1 MSDIRSFEIDLDL
14 KQNILVTLPCKQLD
28 NLNIKFN
35 IWNNGQVADIN
46 NYKCR
51 LKALKSD
58 YTPLIQN
65 TDISISDNIVTVE
78 ADEQLTTTSGMVK
91 TELQFI
97 DKTTGKKKSSFNLN
111 IKVVSGALEVDRTIS
126 KATITLLEQLDN
138 KLDQIEDIEAVVEE
152 AKIVKDELVTK
163 TNEANT
169 IKNELEAATTN
180 AENKENEI
188 NTAVTNANNKI
199 EEVNISISNANASK
213 EALDTSKK
221 NADTLKESLDESID
235 IGNTLKTNLDEA
247 NSLATNNKTALDN
260 SNQNATNTK
269 NELEELNSNATNI
282 KNELDNSNSLA
293 ATNKSEL
300 DKANNLAQTNKTALD
315 EANTLAEHNIE
326 ELNKLGDVTELAK
339 QVETNKTDIASIN
352 NKIGT
357 TELTTNDKSITGAIE
372 EVKEIAD
379 NNTTQLNDL
388 ANTNLF
394 INGGFS
400 VWQRGTSF
408 NKGNE
413 YTVDRWMYDVEGD
426 DKGKIVRHANG
437 GVQIK
442 LISNK
447 RFWFMQ
453 RIELNQELKNI
464 FSNST
469 VTLSFYVTTSAG
481 VKISPYIRVWS
492 PSRNAHIFLKSYEAK
507 ATRQLIEC
515 QITLGDLSS
524 DDWLGIDIFRI
535 EEDNKF
541 TVGDDLYIRFENAKL
556 ELGTKATPFVPRLY
570 GEELALCRRY
580 GIGFKNERPRF
591 RADAVNGNQ
600 LIFFIPL
607 TTMLRIS
614 PTTTDCFT
622 INSLNGSEIEGFT
635 FTVVNCPNGIIV
647 NANKTSHGMSDGQLM
662 IKDNAFIDS
671 EIY

>member
-1 MSDIRSFEIDLDL
+1 MAIIYPDIDSIGWGDDVNDNFRELS
-14 KQNILVTLPCKQLD
+14 QND
-28 NLNIKFN
+28 
-35 IWNNGQVADIN
+35 
-46 NYKCR
+46 
-51 LKALKSD
+51 
-58 YTPLIQN
+58 
-65 TDISISDNIVTVE
+65 TDI
-78 ADEQLTTTSGMVK
+78 
-91 TELQFI
+91 
-97 DKTTGKKKSSFNLN
+97 
-111 IKVVSGALEVDRTIS
+111 
-126 KATITLLEQLDN
+126 KATIGTE
-138 KLDQIEDIEAVVEE
+138 
-152 AKIVKDELVTK
+152 TMG
-163 TNEANT
+163 TT
-169 IKNELEAATTN
+169 ATT
-180 AENKENEI
+180 
-188 NTAVTNANNKI
+188 
-199 EEVNISISNANASK
+199 
-213 EALDTSKK
+213 
-221 NADTLKESLDESID
+221 LKGAI
-235 IGNTLKTNLDEA
+235 
-247 NSLATNNKTALDN
+247 
-260 SNQNATNTK
+260 
-269 NELEELNSNATNI
+269 
-282 KNELDNSNSLA
+282 
-293 ATNKSEL
+293 
-300 DKANNLAQTNKTALD
+300 
-315 EANTLAEHNIE
+315 AEHE
-326 ELNKLGDVTELAK
+326 E
-339 QVETNKTDIASIN
+339 QIN
-352 NKIGT
+352 
-357 TELTTNDKSITGAIE
+357 
-372 EVKEIAD
+372 
-379 NNTTQLNDL
+379 NNTTQLKDL

-492 PSRNAHIFLKSYEAK
+492 PSRNANIFLKSYEAK

-556 ELGTKATPFVPRLY
+556 ELGTKATPFVPRPY

-600 LIFFIPL
+600 LIFFVPL

>member
-1 MSDIRSFEIDLDL
+1 MAEEQFYTILTNVGKAKIANATLLNSNLTLKTLKVGDGNGTYYNPTEDQEDL
-14 KQNILVTLPCKQLD
+14 KNTVHECAIGAIYIDKKNPNWIISETIIPGSVGGFTIREVGLFDAEGDMIAVGKYPETYKPVVANGASKDLNVRTIFEVSNAENVTLNLD
-28 NLNIKFN
+28 PSVIIATKE
-35 IWNNGQVADIN
+35 DIN
-46 NYKCR
+46 N
-51 LKALKSD
+51 LQEQ
-58 YTPLIQN
+58 I
-65 TDISISDNIVTVE
+65 
-78 ADEQLTTTSGMVK
+78 DE
-91 TELQFI
+91 
-97 DKTTGKKKSSFNLN
+97 
-111 IKVVSGALEVDRTIS
+111 
-126 KATITLLEQLDN
+126 
-138 KLDQIEDIEAVVEE
+138 
-152 AKIVKDELVTK
+152 
-163 TNEANT
+163 
-169 IKNELEAATTN
+169 
-180 AENKENEI
+180 
-188 NTAVTNANNKI
+188 NTAQ
-199 EEVNISISNANASK
+199 
-213 EALDTSKK
+213 
-221 NADTLKESLDESID
+221 LK
-235 IGNTLKTNLDEA
+235 
-247 NSLATNNKTALDN
+247 
-260 SNQNATNTK
+260 
-269 NELEELNSNATNI
+269 
-282 KNELDNSNSLA
+282 
-293 ATNKSEL
+293 
-300 DKANNLAQTNKTALD
+300 
-315 EANTLAEHNIE
+315 
-326 ELNKLGDVTELAK
+326 
-339 QVETNKTDIASIN
+339 
-352 NKIGT
+352 
-357 TELTTNDKSITGAIE
+357 
-372 EVKEIAD
+372 
-379 NNTTQLNDL
+379 DL
-388 ANTNLF
+388 ANLNLF

-408 NKGNE
+408 STNG
-413 YTVDRWMYDVEGD
+413 YTADRWMYDVEGD

-492 PSRNAHIFLKSYEAK
+492 PSRNANIFLKSYEAK

-556 ELGTKATPFVPRLY
+556 ELGTKATPFVPRPY

-600 LIFFIPL
+600 LIFFVPL